1 MMVSPAWIHLF
12 SLPSEYRDLDTLKD
26 IENTLGEFI
35 KVAEHTKVKRYT
47 SFSRI
52 CIYLD
57 LSKEL
62 HAAISL
68 NWEDEE

>member
-1 MMVSPAWIHLF
+1 MMVSPTWIHLF

-35 KVAEHTKVKRYT
+35 KVAEHNKVKRYT

-52 CIYLD
+52 YIYLD

-62 HAAISL
+62 HVAISL